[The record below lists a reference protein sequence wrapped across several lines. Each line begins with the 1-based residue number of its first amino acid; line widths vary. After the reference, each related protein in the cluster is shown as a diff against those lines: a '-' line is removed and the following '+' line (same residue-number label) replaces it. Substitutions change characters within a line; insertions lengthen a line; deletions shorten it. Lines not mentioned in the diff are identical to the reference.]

1 MSDAVVQANDMSG
14 EPAPRPIRLK
24 EAREAAGLH
33 IAALAAALKVPVRKL
48 EALEAGRYSELPDL
62 TFARALASSACRQ
75 LKVDPAP
82 ILQQIPL
89 RASPKLGDHS
99 HSLNAPFNAGRDEEP
114 INPLSWLSR
123 PALLAAIALLLGAL
137 VIVFLPRAEN
147 PPAVASVAEPVA
159 AESPVVAE
167 PVAAQEPA
175 AAAVQEGVLPVS
187 ADTASSVVAPAAAD
201 VAVVPA
207 DAAPTAAV
215 TAAAPP
221 APAAIPP
228 TASAATPSSGSLL
241 SIAATGESW
250 VEVVNGGGNVVAKR
264 LLQAGDVI
272 DFSAA
277 PPYTV
282 VLGKADA
289 AQVSVRGKP
298 FDTAPFVRS
307 NVARFEVK

>member
-1 MSDAVVQANDMSG
+1 MSEAVVDGNGLSG
-14 EPAPRPIRLK
+14 EPVSRPIRLK

-33 IAALAAALKVPVRKL
+33 IAALAAALKVPVKKL

-89 RASPKLGDHS
+89 GSSPKLGDHGQA
-99 HSLNAPFNAGRDEEP
+99 LNAPFNSGRDEEP
-114 INPLSWLSR
+114 INPLNWLSR

-137 VIVFLPRAEN
+137 VIVFLPRAES
-147 PPAVASVAEPVA
+147 PPVVASVAEPVM
-159 AESPVVAE
+159 AEPVVVVE

-175 AAAVQEGVLPVS
+175 GAALQEGVLPVS
-187 ADTASSVVAPAAAD
+187 TDQALPALAPANTDPAAVPTDTAALPVATPAAP
-201 VAVVPA
+201 VAVPGA
-207 DAAPTAAV
+207 
-215 TAAAPP
+215 
-221 APAAIPP
+221 
-228 TASAATPSSGSLL
+228 GSLL

-250 VEVVNGGGNVVAKR
+250 VEVVNGSGAVVAQR

-298 FDTAPFVRS
+298 FDTTPFARS

>member
-1 MSDAVVQANDMSG
+1 MNEASMTGLEVAPG
-14 EPAPRPIRLK
+14 EPVSRPIRLK
-24 EAREAAGLH
+24 EAREASGLH

-48 EALEAGRYSELPDL
+48 EALEAGRYNELPDL

-82 ILQQIPL
+82 ILQQIPVG
-89 RASPKLGDHS
+89 ASPQLGDRS
-99 HSLNAPFNAGRDEEP
+99 HSLNAPFNSGRDQEP

-137 VIVFLPRAEN
+137 VIVFLP
-147 PPAVASVAEPVA
+147 A
-159 AESPVVAE
+159 AESPPEVSRLVEPAAPEQATAIE
-167 PVAAQEPA
+167 PVASQQSMGTTGQAEA
-175 AAAVQEGVLPVS
+175 SPVS
-187 ADTASSVVAPAAAD
+187 APSLAVPAD
-201 VAVVPA
+201 VPPVVPA
-207 DAAPTAAV
+207 VDIASTNTSASTVGAPDPV
-215 TAAAPP
+215 APP
-221 APAAIPP
+221 VASP
-228 TASAATPSSGSLL
+228 TKGSLL
-241 SIAATGESW
+241 SIAATDESW
-250 VEVVNGGGNVVAKR
+250 VEVVNGSGNVVAQR

-298 FDTAPFVRS
+298 FDVAPFSRS

>member
-1 MSDAVVQANDMSG
+1 MNDAPVEGNGLSG
-14 EPAPRPIRLK
+14 EPVSRPIRLK

-33 IAALAAALKVPVRKL
+33 IAALAAALKVPVKKL
-48 EALEAGRYSELPDL
+48 EALEAGRYSDLPDL

-75 LKVDPAP
+75 LKVDSAP

-89 RASPKLGDHS
+89 GAPSRLGDHGQ
-99 HSLNAPFNAGRDEEP
+99 SLNAPFNSGRDDEP

-137 VIVFLPRAEN
+137 VIVFLPRAES
-147 PPAVASVAEPVA
+147 PPALASMVERIIDEPA
-159 AESPVVAE
+159 VVAE
-167 PVAAQEPA
+167 PVAAQEPVG
-175 AAAVQEGVLPVS
+175 AAVQEGVLPVS
-187 ADTASSVVAPAAAD
+187 AGMASPTGVPVVGPATAEAAA
-201 VAVVPA
+201 VPA
-207 DAAPTAAV
+207 NAAQATAMAVATPTA
-215 TAAAPP
+215 TG
-221 APAAIPP
+221 
-228 TASAATPSSGSLL
+228 ATPGSVSLL
-241 SIAATGESW
+241 SITATGDSW
-250 VEVVNGGGNVVAKR
+250 VEVVNGSGNVVAKR
-264 LLQAGDVI
+264 LLQSGDVI

-298 FDTAPFVRS
+298 FDTAPFARS

>member
-1 MSDAVVQANDMSG
+1 MNEAVAGSRELMAG
-14 EPAPRPIRLK
+14 EPVTRPILLK

-33 IAALAAALKVPVRKL
+33 IAALAAALKVPVKKL

-82 ILQQIPL
+82 ILQQIPIGS
-89 RASPKLGDHS
+89 APKLGDRGP
-99 HSLNAPFNAGRDEEP
+99 SLNASFNAGRDEEAF
-114 INPLSWLSR
+114 NPLSWLSR

-137 VIVFLPRAEN
+137 VIVFLPKADS
-147 PPAVASVAEPVA
+147 P
-159 AESPVVAE
+159 PVV
-167 PVAAQEPA
+167 
-175 AAAVQEGVLPVS
+175 
-187 ADTASSVVAPAAAD
+187 SSVVEAPLAGPLPAEPATPREALGDPASNGDPAALSAQPTLEPTS
-201 VAVVPA
+201 PA
-207 DAAPTAAV
+207 DAAGAPATADAPTPTAPAV
-215 TAAAPP
+215 VAAAAPV
-221 APAAIPP
+221 
-228 TASAATPSSGSLL
+228 SSSLL

-250 VEVVNGGGNVVAKR
+250 VEVVNGTGNVVAQR
-264 LLQAGDVI
+264 LLQAGDVL

-289 AQVSVRGKP
+289 ARVSVRGLP
-298 FDTAPFVRS
+298 FDVAPFSRS

>member
-1 MSDAVVQANDMSG
+1 MSEAVARDADMEAG
-14 EPAPRPIRLK
+14 ETLSRPIRLR

-33 IAALAAALKVPVRKL
+33 IAALAAALKVPVKKL

-89 RASPKLGDHS
+89 GTSPKLGDQGT
-99 HSLNAPFNAGRDEEP
+99 SLNAPFNPGRDEES
-114 INPLSWLSR
+114 INFLSWLSR

-137 VIVFLPRAEN
+137 VIVFLPRAEAPSVVSSVVE
-147 PPAVASVAEPVA
+147 PPVAEPVPA
-159 AESPVVAE
+159 VG
-167 PVAAQEPA
+167 PVAAELAEGVPAADGVPLASSNLAPAGLEPA
-175 AAAVQEGVLPVS
+175 AAAGVAAAPD
-187 ADTASSVVAPAAAD
+187 AAPAAT
-201 VAVVPA
+201 PA
-207 DAAPTAAV
+207 TG
-215 TAAAPP
+215 TAAAPV
-221 APAAIPP
+221 APN
-228 TASAATPSSGSLL
+228 SSTSLL
-241 SIAATGESW
+241 SITATGESW
-250 VEVVNGGGNVVAKR
+250 VEVVNGSGNVVAQR
-264 LLQAGDVI
+264 LLQVGDVI

-298 FDTAPFVRS
+298 FDVAPFSRS

>member
-1 MSDAVVQANDMSG
+1 MSDAVVEGNGLPG
-14 EPAPRPIRLK
+14 EPVSRPIRLK

-33 IAALAAALKVPVRKL
+33 IAARAAALKVPVKKL

-82 ILQQIPL
+82 ILQQIPVGP
-89 RASPKLGDHS
+89 STKLGDHS
-99 HSLNAPFNAGRDEEP
+99 HSLNAPFNPGRDEEP

-137 VIVFLPRAEN
+137 VIVFLPRAES
-147 PPAVASVAEPVA
+147 PPAVASVAEPVP
-159 AESPVVAE
+159 AEPAVVAE

-175 AAAVQEGVLPVS
+175 GAAVQEGVLPVS
-187 ADTASSVVAPAAAD
+187 TDVASPGVVPASSD
-201 VAVVPA
+201 VAVAPA

-215 TAAAPP
+215 DIAAPS
-221 APAAIPP
+221 APATVPP
-228 TASAATPSSGSLL
+228 ATPAATPNAGSLL

-250 VEVVNGGGNVVAKR
+250 VEVVNGSGNVVAKR
-264 LLQAGDVI
+264 LMQAGDVI

-289 AQVSVRGKP
+289 VQVTVRGNA
-298 FDTAPFVRS
+298 FDTASIARN

>member
-1 MSDAVVQANDMSG
+1 MSEAVVDGNGLSG
-14 EPAPRPIRLK
+14 EPVSRPIRLK

-33 IAALAAALKVPVRKL
+33 IAALAAALKVPVKKL

-75 LKVDPAP
+75 LKVDPTP

-89 RASPKLGDHS
+89 GTSPKLGDHG
-99 HSLNAPFNAGRDEEP
+99 HALNAPFHSGRDEEP
-114 INPLSWLSR
+114 INPLNWLSR

-137 VIVFLPRAEN
+137 VIVFLPRAES
-147 PPAVASVAEPVA
+147 PPAVANVADPVMAEPV
-159 AESPVVAE
+159 VVAE

-175 AAAVQEGVLPVS
+175 GAAVQEGVLPMSTDQASPAVVPGS
-187 ADTASSVVAPAAAD
+187 ADAAAVPADTAALPVATSAAP
-201 VAVVPA
+201 VAVP
-207 DAAPTAAV
+207 
-215 TAAAPP
+215 
-221 APAAIPP
+221 
-228 TASAATPSSGSLL
+228 SAGSLL

-250 VEVVNGGGNVVAKR
+250 VEVVNGSGTVVAQR

-289 AQVSVRGKP
+289 AQVNVRGKP
-298 FDTAPFVRS
+298 FDTAPFARS

>member
-1 MSDAVVQANDMSG
+1 MSDAVVDGNGTSG
-14 EPAPRPIRLK
+14 EPVSRPIRLK

-33 IAALAAALKVPVRKL
+33 IAALAAALKVPVKKL

-75 LKVDPAP
+75 LKVDAAP

-89 RASPKLGDHS
+89 GASPKLGDQG
-99 HSLNAPFNAGRDEEP
+99 HSLNAPFNPGRDEEP

-147 PPAVASVAEPVA
+147 PPAVASVAEPVM
-159 AESPVVAE
+159 AE
-167 PVAAQEPA
+167 PVAVTEPIAAQEPA
-175 AAAVQEGVLPVS
+175 GASVQEGVLPVS
-187 ADTASSVVAPAAAD
+187 TDMASPTAPPAVADAEVAPSEAPTAVAVAVATPSVPSAAPAA
-201 VAVVPA
+201 
-207 DAAPTAAV
+207 
-215 TAAAPP
+215 
-221 APAAIPP
+221 
-228 TASAATPSSGSLL
+228 TPNAGSLL

-250 VEVVNGGGNVVAKR
+250 VEVVNGSGNVVAQR

-298 FDTAPFVRS
+298 FDTAPFARS

>member
-1 MSDAVVQANDMSG
+1 MSDAVVEDSG
-14 EPAPRPIRLK
+14 VAMEAASRPIRLK

-33 IAALAAALKVPVRKL
+33 IAALAAALKVPVKKL

-89 RASPKLGDHS
+89 GTSPKLGDHR
-99 HSLNAPFNAGRDEEP
+99 HSLNAPFNSGRDEEP

-147 PPAVASVAEPVA
+147 PPAVASVAEPA
-159 AESPVVAE
+159 MAEPVVVAE
-167 PVAAQEPA
+167 PVAAQEPTG
-175 AAAVQEGVLPVS
+175 AAVQEGVVPAG
-187 ADTASSVVAPAAAD
+187 ADMASPAVAPATAVVAAGPAETAPTVAVD
-201 VAVVPA
+201 VATP
-207 DAAPTAAV
+207 
-215 TAAAPP
+215 
-221 APAAIPP
+221 AIPAVA
-228 TASAATPSSGSLL
+228 ASAGSLL

-250 VEVVNGGGNVVAKR
+250 VEVVNGSGNVVAKR

-272 DFSAA
+272 EFSAA

-289 AQVSVRGKP
+289 AQVNVRGKP
-298 FDTAPFVRS
+298 FDTAPFARS

>member
-1 MSDAVVQANDMSG
+1 MSDAVVEGNGMSG
-14 EPAPRPIRLK
+14 EPVSRPIRLK

-33 IAALAAALKVPVRKL
+33 IAALAAALKVPVKKL

-89 RASPKLGDHS
+89 GASPKLGDHG
-99 HSLNAPFNAGRDEEP
+99 HSLNAPFNSGRDEEP

-137 VIVFLPRAEN
+137 VIVFLPRAES
-147 PPAVASVAEPVA
+147 PPVVAGVAEPAVAEPVA
-159 AESPVVAE
+159 AVE

-175 AAAVQEGVLPVS
+175 GATVQEGVLPVS
-187 ADTASSVVAPAAAD
+187 TDTGSPAVVPVTAAVMPVLADATPAVAVATPTAPAAA
-201 VAVVPA
+201 
-207 DAAPTAAV
+207 PTA
-215 TAAAPP
+215 
-221 APAAIPP
+221 
-228 TASAATPSSGSLL
+228 GSLL

-250 VEVVNGGGNVVAKR
+250 VEVVNGSGNVVAQR

-298 FDTAPFVRS
+298 FDMAPFSRS

>member
-1 MSDAVVQANDMSG
+1 MNEAVVGAG
-14 EPAPRPIRLK
+14 EMLPDEPVSRPVLLK

-33 IAALAAALKVPVRKL
+33 IAALAAALKVPVKKL
-48 EALEAGRYSELPDL
+48 EALEAGRYSELPDI

-82 ILQQIPL
+82 ILQQIPVGS
-89 RASPKLGDHS
+89 SPRLGDRGP
-99 HSLNAPFNAGRDEEP
+99 SLNAPYNAGRDEGP
-114 INPLSWLSR
+114 INPLIWLSR

-137 VIVFLPRAEN
+137 VIVFLPKAE
-147 PPAVASVAEPVA
+147 VASVTPNMVEVPAPSPMPSAETGATSERLVA
-159 AESPVVAE
+159 PERVGEPMSTANPSAPVVE
-167 PVAAQEPA
+167 P
-175 AAAVQEGVLPVS
+175 VLPVPAS
-187 ADTASSVVAPAAAD
+187 EPSPPQAPSDPSPRAADVVAP
-201 VAVVPA
+201 V
-207 DAAPTAAV
+207 
-215 TAAAPP
+215 
-221 APAAIPP
+221 
-228 TASAATPSSGSLL
+228 SSSLL
-241 SIAATGESW
+241 SIVATGESW
-250 VEVVNGGGNVVAKR
+250 VEVVNGTGNVVTQR

-298 FDTAPFVRS
+298 FDVAPFVRS

>member
-1 MSDAVVQANDMSG
+1 MTDLVVDGNGLRG
-14 EPAPRPIRLK
+14 EPVSRPIRLK

-33 IAALAAALKVPVRKL
+33 IAALAAALKVPVKKL

-82 ILQQIPL
+82 ILQQIPMGS
-89 RASPKLGDHS
+89 SPKLGDQG
-99 HSLNAPFNAGRDEEP
+99 HSLNAPFNPGRDEEP
-114 INPLSWLSR
+114 FNPLSWLSR

-137 VIVFLPRAEN
+137 VIVFLPKAEN
-147 PPAVASVAEPVA
+147 PPVAANVAEPVMV
-159 AESPVVAE
+159 EPVVVAE
-167 PVAAQEPA
+167 PVAAQEPTGA
-175 AAAVQEGVLPVS
+175 DVQEGVLPLGTDTTSSGALPATTPV
-187 ADTASSVVAPAAAD
+187 ADL
-201 VAVVPA
+201 PA
-207 DAAPTAAV
+207 DAAPAV
-215 TAAAPP
+215 AVAGATSTT
-221 APAAIPP
+221 PAASA
-228 TASAATPSSGSLL
+228 TAGSLL
-241 SIAATGESW
+241 SIVATGESW
-250 VEVVNGGGNVVAKR
+250 VEVVNGSGNVVAQR

-272 DFSAA
+272 DFSTA

-298 FDTAPFVRS
+298 FDTAPFARS

>member
-1 MSDAVVQANDMSG
+1 MNEAVAGTRELMAA
-14 EPAPRPIRLK
+14 EPVTRPILLK

-33 IAALAAALKVPVRKL
+33 IAALAAALKVPVKKL

-89 RASPKLGDHS
+89 GSTPRLGDRGP
-99 HSLNAPFNAGRDEEP
+99 SLNASFNAGRDEEAF
-114 INPLSWLSR
+114 NPVSWLSR

-137 VIVFLPRAEN
+137 VIVFLPKAES
-147 PPAVASVAEPVA
+147 PPAVSSVVESPLAGPMPAAEPATPREVLGDSA
-159 AESPVVAE
+159 SSGD
-167 PVAAQEPA
+167 PA
-175 AAAVQEGVLPVS
+175 ALSAQPTLEPSSPANAAGAPATTDAPPATVP
-187 ADTASSVVAPAAAD
+187 AVVAPAAP
-201 VAVVPA
+201 V
-207 DAAPTAAV
+207 
-215 TAAAPP
+215 
-221 APAAIPP
+221 
-228 TASAATPSSGSLL
+228 SSSLL

-250 VEVVNGGGNVVAKR
+250 VEVVNGTGNVVAQR
-264 LLQAGDVI
+264 LLQAGDVL

-289 AQVSVRGKP
+289 AQVSVRGLP
-298 FDTAPFVRS
+298 FDVAPFSRS

>member
-1 MSDAVVQANDMSG
+1 MSEAVADGNGLLG
-14 EPAPRPIRLK
+14 EPVSRPIRLK

-33 IAALAAALKVPVRKL
+33 IAALAAALKVPVKKL

-89 RASPKLGDHS
+89 GTSPKLGEHG
-99 HSLNAPFNAGRDEEP
+99 HALNAPFNSGRDEEP
-114 INPLSWLSR
+114 INPLNWLSR

-137 VIVFLPRAEN
+137 VIVFLPKVES
-147 PPAVASVAEPVA
+147 PPAVASVAEPVM
-159 AESPVVAE
+159 AET
-167 PVAAQEPA
+167 VAAQEPA
-175 AAAVQEGVLPVS
+175 GAAVQEGVLPANTGQASPAVVPVS
-187 ADTASSVVAPAAAD
+187 SEAAAVPADTAVLPVATS
-201 VAVVPA
+201 
-207 DAAPTAAV
+207 AAPV
-215 TAAAPP
+215 AAP
-221 APAAIPP
+221 
-228 TASAATPSSGSLL
+228 SAGSLL

-250 VEVVNGGGNVVAKR
+250 VEVVNGSGTVVAQR

-289 AQVSVRGKP
+289 AQVNVRGKP
-298 FDTAPFVRS
+298 FDTAPFARS

>member
-1 MSDAVVQANDMSG
+1 MSDLVVEGNGMSG
-14 EPAPRPIRLK
+14 EPVTRPIRLK

-33 IAALAAALKVPVRKL
+33 IAALAAALKVPVKKL

-89 RASPKLGDHS
+89 GTSPKLGDHG
-99 HSLNAPFNAGRDEEP
+99 HALNAPFNSGRDEEP

-137 VIVFLPRAEN
+137 VIVFLPRAET
-147 PPAVASVAEPVA
+147 PPAVANVAEPVMP
-159 AESPVVAE
+159 EPVVVAE
-167 PVAAQEPA
+167 PVAAQEPTS
-175 AAAVQEGVLPVS
+175 AAVQEGVLSVS
-187 ADTASSVVAPAAAD
+187 TDQASPAVVPGSAHAAAVPADTAALPVATSAAP
-201 VAVVPA
+201 VAVPNA
-207 DAAPTAAV
+207 
-215 TAAAPP
+215 
-221 APAAIPP
+221 
-228 TASAATPSSGSLL
+228 GSLL

-250 VEVVNGGGNVVAKR
+250 VEVVNGSGTVVAKR
-264 LLQAGDVI
+264 LLQAGEVI

-289 AQVSVRGKP
+289 AQVNVRGKP
-298 FDTAPFVRS
+298 FDTAPFARS

>member
-1 MSDAVVQANDMSG
+1 MSDAVVESNGLSG
-14 EPAPRPIRLK
+14 EPVLRPIRLK

-33 IAALAAALKVPVRKL
+33 IAALAAALKVPVKKL

-89 RASPKLGDHS
+89 GASPKLGDHG
-99 HSLNAPFNAGRDEEP
+99 HSLNAPFNSGRDEEP
-114 INPLSWLSR
+114 INPLNWLSR

-137 VIVFLPRAEN
+137 VIVFLPRAES
-147 PPAVASVAEPVA
+147 PPVVASVAEPVM
-159 AESPVVAE
+159 AEPVVVAE

-175 AAAVQEGVLPVS
+175 GAAVQEGVMPVS
-187 ADTASSVVAPAAAD
+187 ADMALP
-201 VAVVPA
+201 AVVPA
-207 DAAPTAAV
+207 TTAVA
-215 TAAAPP
+215 P
-221 APAAIPP
+221 APADGAP
-228 TASAATPSSGSLL
+228 AVAVAAATPAPPVATPSAGSLL

-250 VEVVNGGGNVVAKR
+250 VEVVNGSGNVVAKR

-289 AQVSVRGKP
+289 AQVNVRGKP
-298 FDTAPFVRS
+298 FDTAPFARS

>member
-1 MSDAVVQANDMSG
+1 MSEAVAREVDAAAGDILS
-14 EPAPRPIRLK
+14 RPIRLR

-33 IAALAAALKVPVRKL
+33 IAALAAALKVPVKKL

-89 RASPKLGDHS
+89 GTSPKLGDRGTS
-99 HSLNAPFNAGRDEEP
+99 INAPFNPGRDEEP
-114 INPLSWLSR
+114 IQLLSWLSR

-137 VIVFLPRAEN
+137 VIVFLPRAEA
-147 PPAVASVAEPVA
+147 PPVVSSVVDPTVAEAVPAGVPMA
-159 AESPVVAE
+159 AGVAE
-167 PVAAQEPA
+167 AVPAADGVPLASSNPATAGLEPA
-175 AAAVQEGVLPVS
+175 AAADV
-187 ADTASSVVAPAAAD
+187 PAA
-201 VAVVPA
+201 P
-207 DAAPTAAV
+207 DAAPATS
-215 TAAAPP
+215 
-221 APAAIPP
+221 PP
-228 TASAATPSSGSLL
+228 TETAPLTVASNSPTNLL

-250 VEVVNGGGNVVAKR
+250 VEVVNGSGNVVAQR

-298 FDTAPFVRS
+298 FDVAPFSRS

>member
-1 MSDAVVQANDMSG
+1 MSDAVVQANDVPD
-14 EPAPRPIRLK
+14 EPAPRPVRLR

-89 RASPKLGDHS
+89 RASPNLGDHS
-99 HSLNAPFNAGRDEEP
+99 HSLNAPFNPGRDEEP

-137 VIVFLPRAEN
+137 VIVFLPRAES

-159 AESPVVAE
+159 AEPPVVAE

-175 AAAVQEGVLPVS
+175 GAAVQEGVLPVS
-187 ADTASSVVAPAAAD
+187 ADTASPVVAPAAGN

-207 DAAPTAAV
+207 DATPAAV
-215 TAAAPP
+215 VAAGVPP
-221 APAAIPP
+221 AVAIPP
-228 TASAATPSSGSLL
+228 TTPAATSSPGSLL

-250 VEVVNGGGNVVAKR
+250 VEVVNGSGNIVAKR

-272 DFSAA
+272 EFSAA
-277 PPYTV
+277 PPYSV
-282 VLGKADA
+282 LLGKADA

-298 FDTAPFVRS
+298 FDTAPFARS

>member
-1 MSDAVVQANDMSG
+1 MSEAVVDGNGLSG
-14 EPAPRPIRLK
+14 EPVSRPIRLK

-33 IAALAAALKVPVRKL
+33 IAALAAALKVPVKKL

-89 RASPKLGDHS
+89 GSSPKLGDHGQA
-99 HSLNAPFNAGRDEEP
+99 LNAPFNSGRDEEP
-114 INPLSWLSR
+114 INPLNWLSR

-137 VIVFLPRAEN
+137 VIVFLPRAES
-147 PPAVASVAEPVA
+147 PPAVASVAEPVM
-159 AESPVVAE
+159 AEPVVVVE

-175 AAAVQEGVLPVS
+175 GAALQEGVLPVS
-187 ADTASSVVAPAAAD
+187 NDQALPAVAPANTDPAAVPTD
-201 VAVVPA
+201 TAALPVATPAAPVAVPGV
-207 DAAPTAAV
+207 
-215 TAAAPP
+215 
-221 APAAIPP
+221 
-228 TASAATPSSGSLL
+228 GSLL

-250 VEVVNGGGNVVAKR
+250 VEVVNGSGTVVAQR

-298 FDTAPFVRS
+298 FDTTPFARS